1 MNSIRRRLL
10 VGLLG
15 ALTVTGFI
23 AAAGVYLKARDEANV
38 LFDYQL
44 KQIALSLRDH
54 AATALAVA
62 GAAPDSAEQEVVIQI
77 WDDTGLHLY
86 RSHPESPPLPQ
97 AAPGLTTVTMPQGAW
112 RVFNLLGY
120 HDNVIQVAQQLHADP
135 EQAWRRLKLRRSCGR
150 RC

>member
-15 ALTVTGFI
+15 ALTVTGFV
-23 AAAGVYLKARDEANV
+23 AAAGVYLKARDEANA

-62 GAAPDSAEQEVVIQI
+62 GADQESEEQEVIIQI

-86 RSHPESPPLPQ
+86 YSRPGLPTLSHARL
-97 AAPGLTTVTMPQGAW
+97 GLTTITTSRGSW
-112 RVFNLLGY
+112 RG
-120 HDNVIQVAQQLHADP
+120 
-135 EQAWRRLKLRRSCGR
+135 
-150 RC
+150 